1 MILALADGCRVR
13 NMTLKDLDDLT
24 ALLSDPEVMR
34 FIEPPFD
41 RARTEAFLRRYA
53 LGPAPLVYALADAGD
68 RLIGQVIFHPWDA
81 AAWEIGW
88 ILAKRCWGRGLA
100 GRVTEALIAECRR
113 RGVGGCVIECDPA
126 QEATK
131 HIARK
136 LGFEYAGEEDGLD
149 RFILRL

>member
-1 MILALADGCRVR
+1 MNLTLADGCRVR

-53 LGPAPLVYALADAGD
+53 LGAAPSVYALADADD
-68 RLIGQVIFHPWDA
+68 RLIGQVIFHPWDEA
-81 AAWEIGW
+81 LWEIGW

-100 GRVTEALIAECRR
+100 QRVTEALIAECRR
-113 RGVGGCVIECDPA
+113 CGIAGCVLECDPT
-126 QEATK
+126 QGATK
-131 HIARK
+131 HIAQK
-136 LGFEYAGEEDGLD
+136 LGFEYVGEEDSLD
-149 RFILRL
+149 RFSLYL